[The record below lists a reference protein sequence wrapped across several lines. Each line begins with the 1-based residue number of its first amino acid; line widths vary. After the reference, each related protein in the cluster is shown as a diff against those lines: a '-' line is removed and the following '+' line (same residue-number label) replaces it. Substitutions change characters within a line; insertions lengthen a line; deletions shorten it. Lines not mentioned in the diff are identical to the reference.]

1 MTTEQ
6 IKALRD
12 KYLPGN
18 FAQYRTELREE
29 ARRLGHKVDANDIIK
44 VLEANANDDNRV
56 ITDAAEGRTPWET
69 GPGTPEPDD
78 AKPDAKPQPLPDGKA
93 KGEDIPVP
101 STPSDDAEAKAEAK
115 RQKMADDLFES
126 LFDDEDAEAKAKQEA
141 LKKQMAEAEEA
152 ERAASKKQEE
162 AEKLR
167 KELDELRKRQEAKRK
182 QMEEEERKR
191 REEEELK
198 NLRHYKTDDLI
209 ETLKA
214 TGLAYLVGP
223 AGTGKS
229 TLAMDACAELFG
241 VPKDDFKF
249 NEHFAQ
255 ISFSPDTTS
264 GEMVGRCDIN
274 GVFHRSEVVR
284 VFSEGGL
291 ILFDEID
298 NADASMLVKL
308 NTAIANGT
316 FATPEGL
323 VRKNKNTVIVCTA
336 NTYGTGPDAMYVG
349 RTRLAAATLDRFVC
363 STIEVDYDVKL
374 EGTRRFPQGNS
385 LFLKRCRLLE
395 TKEREYP
402 KRKRAKYYKF
412 ARVEMDG
419 REVCVIETH
428 LDFDTGPDDP
438 LREARADQMRTI
450 IADMA
455 NEKHVIICGDFNISS
470 RPEDAKDH
478 AAEYDVF
485 AKAGYAMANHGQLMT
500 WPSYRNPKREQPLD
514 NIIVKGFEISDVE
527 VKSSERLSDHKMLS
541 CNLRFLEDDAARVR
555 RGTHE

>member
-18 FAQYRTELREE
+18 FAQYRAELREE
-29 ARRLGHKVDANDIIK
+29 ARRLGHKVGANDIIK

-56 ITDAAEGRTPWET
+56 ITDAAEGRTPIEV
-69 GPGTPEPDD
+69 GPGTPSEPGEAKED
-78 AKPDAKPQPLPDGKA
+78 ATPQADGDARDGGKGAPQKDFGDSDGEGDGEPKPDTPPPSPAPFGDKLEDLPSGEA
-93 KGEDIPVP
+93 KGEDIPDSP
-101 STPSDDAEAKAEAK
+101 TPSDDDAKAEAK

-126 LFDDEDAEAKAKQEA
+126 LFEDDDADAKAKQEA
-141 LKKQMAEAEEA
+141 LKKQVAEAEEA
-152 ERAASKKQEE
+152 ERAARKKQEE
-162 AEKLR
+162 AERLR

-182 QMEEEERKR
+182 QREEEERKR

-323 VRKNKNTVIVCTA
+323 VRKNKKTVIVCTA

-349 RTRLAAATLDRFVC
+349 RTRLDAATLDRFVC

-374 EGTRRFPQGNS
+374 EKKLAHFLPADKRTWLENFVKKVREEIKAKHFRRLCSTRFVINAVRWFGQG
-385 LFLKRCRLLE
+385 
-395 TKEREYP
+395 
-402 KRKRAKYYKF
+402 
-412 ARVEMDG
+412 
-419 REVCVIETH
+419 
-428 LDFDTGPDDP
+428 
-438 LREARADQMRTI
+438 
-450 IADMA
+450 
-455 NEKHVIICGDFNISS
+455 
-470 RPEDAKDH
+470 KDKNFVR
-478 AAEYDVF
+478 D
-485 AKAGYAMANHGQLMT
+485 
-500 WPSYRNPKREQPLD
+500 
-514 NIIVKGFEISDVE
+514 
-527 VKSSERLSDHKMLS
+527 
-541 CNLRFLEDDAARVR
+541 RFLIGWTDA
-555 RGTHE
+555 EKSNIKIL

>member
-18 FAQYRTELREE
+18 FAQYRAELRDE
-29 ARRLGHKVDANDIIK
+29 ARRLGHKVGANDIIK
-44 VLEANANDDNRV
+44 VLEANANDDNRIV
-56 ITDAAEGRTPWET
+56 GEAAEGKTPAEFSK
-69 GPGTPEPDD
+69 GNGVVGEGGKPADGESRDGGEGAEAPEFTPEPESVEKSEGDEDKDD
-78 AKPDAKPQPLPDGKA
+78 DVKEA
-93 KGEDIPVP
+93 
-101 STPSDDAEAKAEAK
+101 AEEAK
-115 RQKMADDLFES
+115 RETKAKELWDSLFE
-126 LFDDEDAEAKAKQEA
+126 DESDGEAKAKQDA
-141 LKKQMAEAEEA
+141 LRKQMAEAEEA
-152 ERAASKKQEE
+152 EEAARKKQAE
-162 AEKLR
+162 AERLR
-167 KELDELRKRQEAKRK
+167 KELDELRKKQEAKRK
-182 QMEEEERKR
+182 AREEEERRR
-191 REEEELK
+191 REEEEMK

-284 VFSEGGL
+284 VFAEGGL

-323 VRKNKNTVIVCTA
+323 VCRNKQTVIVCTA

-349 RTRLAAATLDRFVC
+349 RTRLDAATLDRFVC

-374 EGTRRFPQGNS
+374 EKK
-385 LFLKRCRLLE
+385 L
-395 TKEREYP
+395 
-402 KRKRAKYYKF
+402 A
-412 ARVEMDG
+412 
-419 REVCVIETH
+419 
-428 LDFDTGPDDP
+428 
-438 LREARADQMRTI
+438 
-450 IADMA
+450 
-455 NEKHVIICGDFNISS
+455 
-470 RPEDAKDH
+470 
-478 AAEYDVF
+478 
-485 AKAGYAMANHGQLMT
+485 
-500 WPSYRNPKREQPLD
+500 
-514 NIIVKGFEISDVE
+514 
-527 VKSSERLSDHKMLS
+527 
-541 CNLRFLEDDAARVR
+541 RFLPEEKRNWLNNFVKTVRDEIKAKHFRRLCSTRFVINAIRWFSQGKDSRFVRDRFLIGWTDAEKSNLASL
-555 RGTHE
+555 

>member
-18 FAQYRTELREE
+18 FAQYRAELRDE
-29 ARRLGHKVDANDIIK
+29 ARRLGHKVGANDIIK
-44 VLEANANDDNRV
+44 VLEANANDDNRIIV
-56 ITDAAEGRTPWET
+56 EAAEGQTPDEMGKGNGT
-69 GPGTPEPDD
+69 EGDGGTKSPDGESRDSGEGAEAPEATPELPAESGEGDSGDGD
-78 AKPDAKPQPLPDGKA
+78 AAKEAAEEA
-93 KGEDIPVP
+93 KR
-101 STPSDDAEAKAEAK
+101 EAKAKELW
-115 RQKMADDLFES
+115 DSLFE
-126 LFDDEDAEAKAKQEA
+126 DESDSEAKAKQDA
-141 LKKQMAEAEEA
+141 LRRQMAEAEEA
-152 ERAASKKQEE
+152 EKAARKKQAE
-162 AEKLR
+162 AERLR
-167 KELDELRKRQEAKRK
+167 KELDELRKKQEAKRK
-182 QMEEEERKR
+182 AREEEERKR
-191 REEEELK
+191 REEEEMK

-209 ETLKA
+209 ETLRA

-229 TLAMDACAELFG
+229 TLAMDACVELFG

-284 VFSEGGL
+284 VFAEGGL

-323 VRKNKNTVIVCTA
+323 VRRNKNTVIVCTA

-349 RTRLAAATLDRFVC
+349 RTRLDAATLDRFVC

-374 EGTRRFPQGNS
+374 EKKLAHYLPAE
-385 LFLKRCRLLE
+385 KRQWLDNFVKTVR
-395 TKEREYP
+395 KEI
-402 KRKRAKYYKF
+402 K
-412 ARVEMDG
+412 
-419 REVCVIETH
+419 
-428 LDFDTGPDDP
+428 
-438 LREARADQMRTI
+438 
-450 IADMA
+450 
-455 NEKHVIICGDFNISS
+455 EKHFRRLCSTRFVINAIRWFNQGKESS
-470 RPEDAKDH
+470 FIRD
-478 AAEYDVF
+478 
-485 AKAGYAMANHGQLMT
+485 
-500 WPSYRNPKREQPLD
+500 
-514 NIIVKGFEISDVE
+514 
-527 VKSSERLSDHKMLS
+527 
-541 CNLRFLEDDAARVR
+541 RFLIGWTDAEKSNLASL
-555 RGTHE
+555 

>member
-18 FAQYRTELREE
+18 FAQYRAELREE
-29 ARRLGHKVDANDIIK
+29 ARRLGHKVGANDIIK

-56 ITDAAEGRTPWET
+56 ITDAAEGRTPIEV
-69 GPGTPEPDD
+69 GPGTPSEPGEAKDD
-78 AKPDAKPQPLPDGKA
+78 ATPQADGESRDGGKGAPPKDFDDGDGEGGGEPKPETPPPNPDPFGDKLEDLPSGKA
-93 KGEDIPVP
+93 MGEDIPDSP
-101 STPSDDAEAKAEAK
+101 TPSDDAEAKAEAK
-115 RQKMADDLFES
+115 RKEMADDLFES
-126 LFDDEDAEAKAKQEA
+126 LFEDDDADAKAKQEA

-152 ERAASKKQEE
+152 ERAARKKQEE
-162 AEKLR
+162 AERLR

-182 QMEEEERKR
+182 QREEEERKR

-323 VRKNKNTVIVCTA
+323 VRKNKKTVIVCTA

-349 RTRLAAATLDRFVC
+349 RTRLDAATLDRFVC

-374 EGTRRFPQGNS
+374 EKKLAHFLPAEKRTWLENFVKKVREEIKAKHFRRLCSTRFVINAIRWFGQG
-385 LFLKRCRLLE
+385 
-395 TKEREYP
+395 
-402 KRKRAKYYKF
+402 
-412 ARVEMDG
+412 
-419 REVCVIETH
+419 
-428 LDFDTGPDDP
+428 
-438 LREARADQMRTI
+438 
-450 IADMA
+450 
-455 NEKHVIICGDFNISS
+455 
-470 RPEDAKDH
+470 KDKNFVR
-478 AAEYDVF
+478 D
-485 AKAGYAMANHGQLMT
+485 
-500 WPSYRNPKREQPLD
+500 
-514 NIIVKGFEISDVE
+514 
-527 VKSSERLSDHKMLS
+527 
-541 CNLRFLEDDAARVR
+541 RFLIGWTDA
-555 RGTHE
+555 EKSNIKIL